1 MSRNIHT
8 AAPPGLAPGPG
19 YSQVVTGTGRMVFV
33 AGQVALD
40 EQGAM
45 VGAADIVL
53 QTEQVFKNL
62 SLALAAA
69 GASFRDVVKVNW
81 FVLDTSQLTAMRQVR
96 DRYVDTANP
105 PASTLVVVKALAR
118 PEFLVEIEAA
128 AIVSEG

>member
-8 AAPPGLAPGPG
+8 AAPPGLAPGTG
-19 YSQVVTGTGRMVFV
+19 YSQVVTGSGRIVFV

-69 GASFRDVVKVNW
+69 GG
-81 FVLDTSQLTAMRQVR
+81 
-96 DRYVDTANP
+96 
-105 PASTLVVVKALAR
+105 
-118 PEFLVEIEAA
+118 EFMVEIEAT

>member
-8 AAPPGLAPGPG
+8 AAPPGLASGPG
-19 YSQVVTGTGRMVFV
+19 YSHVVTGRGRMVFV

-40 EQGAM
+40 EQAAV
-45 VGAADIVL
+45 VGAGDMVQ

-69 GASFRDVVKVNW
+69 GANFSDVVKLNW
-81 FVLDTSQLTAMRQVR
+81 YLLDTSALPAMRQVR

-105 PASTLVVVKALAR
+105 PASTLVVVKALFR
-118 PEFLVEIEAA
+118 PEFMVEIEAT
-128 AIVSEG
+128 AIVNEG